1 MIFEKLR
8 KNFIL
13 KFTDRYSAGTL
24 LAEGLLRH
32 FPRGQQKNILV
43 LGIPRGGVVI
53 ADAIVKKLKTTN
65 FDIILPRR
73 LLIPHNKENGF
84 GAIMEDGSTFL
95 DDELVKALSISE
107 DYIEKEKLKQID
119 EIKRKQGIYR
129 NGFNLPNLIGN
140 DDLSNLTVILADDGA
155 ATGSTLI
162 ASARWI
168 RNRNVGS
175 LKELIIAVPVAPKGT
190 VDKLKK
196 ECDHLQVIMAPQT
209 FNSVSEFYVS
219 YGALSD
225 QDVINILS
233 LSKKKE

>member
-1 MIFEKLR
+1 LIFEKLR
-8 KNFIL
+8 KNLIL

-43 LGIPRGGVVI
+43 LGIPSGGVVI

-65 FDIILPRR
+65 FDMILPRR
-73 LLIPHNKENGF
+73 LLIPHNQENGF

-95 DDELVKALSISE
+95 DDELVRALSISE

-129 NGFNLPNLIGN
+129 NYLPNLIGN

-168 RNRNVGS
+168 RNRKVGS
-175 LKELIIAVPVAPKGT
+175 LKELIIAVPVAPKSM

-196 ECDHLQVIMAPQT
+196 ECDHLQVIMAPQI

-219 YGALSD
+219 YGTLSD

-233 LSKKKE
+233 LSKKRK